1 MKKPEKLRAV
11 LIDRDGVI
19 NEEPGPILKPEAFR
33 FVPGSIEAVARINQA
48 GWLCLLVTNQAA
60 LARGQM
66 DLGNFPPLPEN
77 EPRTVPVGSQDGR
90 HVFRPHHPDWDAGK
104 KRSSP
109 KNCGCRKP
117 EPGLLEKPVV
127 PMESFPRKR

>member
-48 GWLCLLVTNQAA
+48 GWLCLMVTTK
-60 LARGQM
+60 RPWRV
-66 DLGNFPPLPEN
+66 DKWTLGDMPLLPE
-77 EPRTVPVGSQDGR
+77 
-90 HVFRPHHPDWDAGK
+90 K
-104 KRSSP
+104 
-109 KNCGCRKP
+109 
-117 EPGLLEKPVV
+117 
-127 PMESFPRKR
+127 

>member
-19 NEEPGPILKPEAFR
+19 NEEPGPILTPEAFC

-66 DLGNFPPLPEN
+66 DLGEFAAVTKKMNREL
-77 EPRTVPVGSQDGR
+77 
-90 HVFRPHHPDWDAGK
+90 FR
-104 KRSSP
+104 S
-109 KNCGCRKP
+109 
-117 EPGLLEKPVV
+117 
-127 PMESFPRKR
+127 

>member
-66 DLGNFPPLPEN
+66 NLGEYAAVTRKMNREL
-77 EPRTVPVGSQDGR
+77 
-90 HVFRPHHPDWDAGK
+90 FRSGARMDAMYFCPHHPDWDVWK
-104 KRSSP
+104 KRS
-109 KNCGCRKP
+109 
-117 EPGLLEKPVV
+117 
-127 PMESFPRKR
+127 